1 MKSEEKLSFAPSF
14 LAGAAIVLLVFLGV
28 YLVTEYAQEEA
39 VKEEQLPLTDVEKV
53 YIGRIE
59 FSEPKVSRA
68 ANFLNQEVTF
78 VFGNVVNHGPRAIR
92 QMELTLEFR
101 DAFGQVV
108 LRDVRRPWASQAT
121 PLAGSQSR
129 EFQLTFE
136 YVPASWNQAYP
147 GLRITGLLLE

>member
-1 MKSEEKLSFAPSF
+1 MKSEQKLSFAPSF
-14 LAGAAIVLLVFLGV
+14 LAGAAVVLLLFLGV
-28 YLVTEYAQEEA
+28 YLVTKYAQEEA
-39 VKEEQLPLTDVEKV
+39 VKEEQLPLTEVEKA
-53 YIGRIE
+53 YISRIE
-59 FSEPKVSRA
+59 FAKRKVSRA

-108 LRDVRRPWASQAT
+108 LRDVRRPWTSQAA
-121 PLAGSQSR
+121 PLTGGQSR

-136 YVPASWNQAYP
+136 HVPASWNQAHP